1 MREDPMIRHIVLT
14 KFKPEVPEARVAEI
28 YGGLEKLTERLAGAH
43 GFTGG
48 RSESPEQIER
58 GYMHGFVIDF
68 DSWDALK
75 TYANHPEHRALGS
88 DLVANA
94 AGGAE
99 GILVLD
105 IDVDSGVAKPR

>member
-1 MREDPMIRHIVLT
+1 MIRHIVLT
-14 KFKPEVPEARVAEI
+14 KFKPNTAEETISAIYAGLAAVAD
-28 YGGLEKLTERLAGAH
+28 KLPGAQ

-68 DSWDALK
+68 DSWDALQ
-75 TYANHPEHRALGS
+75 TYADNEEHKALGGQ
-88 DLVANA
+88 LVENA
-94 AGGAE
+94 VGGID

-105 IDVDSGVAKPR
+105 LDV

>member
-1 MREDPMIRHIVLT
+1 MIRHIVLT
-14 KFKPEVPEARVAEI
+14 KFKPETPEHKIADI
-28 YGGLEKLTERLAGAH
+28 YKALSALAGKLPGAQN
-43 GFTGG
+43 FTGG

-75 TYANHPEHRALGS
+75 NYAENEEHKALGGQ
-88 DLVANA
+88 LVENA
-94 AGGAE
+94 IGGVD

-105 IDVDSGVAKPR
+105 LNV

>member
-1 MREDPMIRHIVLT
+1 MIRHIVLT
-14 KFKPEVPEARVAEI
+14 KFKPDTSEDKIAELYEGLSAVAD
-28 YGGLEKLTERLAGAH
+28 KLPGAY

-68 DSWDALK
+68 DDWTALQ
-75 TYANHPEHRALGS
+75 TYANNEDHKALGAQ
-88 DLVANA
+88 LVANA
-94 AGGAE
+94 VGGID

-105 IDVDSGVAKPR
+105 LPV